1 MLSCQSGRTENCPCR
16 RAGGQITHEYLRL
29 TAAEKESDAVRLL
42 VNVGSDVVSELF
54 YRKTAVGGQKRERS
68 GAE

>member
-16 RAGGQITHEYLRL
+16 RAGGQITHEYLHL

-42 VNVGSDVVSELF
+42 VNVGSDVVSELV
-54 YRKTAVGGQKRERS
+54 YRITAVGGRKRERS
-68 GAE
+68 EAE